1 MVRPSRLNL
10 LCSGLATTRT
20 LCHCSQTS
28 KATTCCDRWKRIRV
42 QPSSSRSLASSSGP
56 SVATKQHKVLKYKT
70 AASHASL
77 LKIHYYSELISD
89 KKVTNQAATLHAF
102 GGIAEPGVTTEGPA
116 AAEDAA
122 GTGGEGEGAGVE
134 DEGAGVEDEG
144 AGGEDFARYTSCCHR
159 RFFDRLELGSSDE
172 QLLNCHY

>member
-77 LKIHYYSELISD
+77 LKIHYYSELFLI
-89 KKVTNQAATLHAF
+89 KKSQTRLQHSMLSAESLSQESPRKAQQQQKTPQARVAKAKAQVSKTKAQVSKTKAKALGVKTSPGTLLAATVAF
-102 GGIAEPGVTTEGPA
+102 SIGW
-116 AAEDAA
+116 
-122 GTGGEGEGAGVE
+122 
-134 DEGAGVEDEG
+134 
-144 AGGEDFARYTSCCHR
+144 S
-159 RFFDRLELGSSDE
+159 
-172 QLLNCHY
+172 